1 MAVGP
6 ISGGKYTA
14 LRVVATAIPICLAMG
29 ITVAVFLAVPAV
41 NDALK
46 LAIREGGAA
55 FKLLVL
61 LPASVM
67 AIVTTVLATR
77 ILWNA
82 SEPQNS
88 NRDDE
93 SRSNPG

>member
-1 MAVGP
+1 
-6 ISGGKYTA
+6 
-14 LRVVATAIPICLAMG
+14 MG